1 MDLKSISF
9 KVLGRPGSGGWASV
23 YESDS
28 GLISDPKGR
37 LFIVV
42 SSNLS
47 EDVDD
52 IISFG
57 RDILVDLYKEY
68 YNHAL
73 SSNFYGLKN
82 AVEKTYAKYKDRF
95 SGLEMGAASLS
106 RDVLNCAVV
115 GGAQAGVFRNKF
127 LVKILVS
134 SSPQVVSAS
143 GYPREDDLFI
153 LGTSAFFECFENS
166 DFDSFLEK
174 EKRGEDGLS
183 LLREKA
189 SSFSNSSR
197 LAGSFV
203 YFSLQ
208 SLKIE
213 EPIRLEKRKTIFQME
228 RFVKRELFLP
238 LERVI
243 NKILTKRGDSSFPRR
258 KIYVRSTFQG
268 LEDAQSRKKG
278 FSLAL
283 FLIIF
288 LSLSVLIGSKLKDVK
303 EKRAFYQAK
312 LVDASSKVE
321 EAKKIASLDPEK
333 SRELF
338 FKAKDEVSLLKNEG
352 IKDKKLQELDED
364 IRKSEESVLKEYHLE
379 PELFLDLTLLTQGF
393 KISLLKA
400 DANNI
405 LVLDRNGKR
414 LVKISFENKK
424 TGVVSGPD
432 DFDNYQD
439 VGLYSG
445 DIFVLTSKAIFNVKD
460 NKKELSRNDFGD
472 DALINFYAGNAY
484 ILDKNPSRIY
494 RLAPDKEGFSLPQIW
509 TGEGIKVDFTSAKY
523 WFIDGFVWVLIDN
536 NQILKFSRGVPE
548 RVYLKGVYPALE
560 VIDSIYSNDELK
572 FVYLLDSRNGRV
584 VVVDKNGNY
593 VCQYV
598 ADKIKSSNFLVVSES
613 QKKAVFSL
621 SDGKLYSFDLKHL

>member
-1 MDLKSISF
+1 MDLKSTSF

-28 GLISDPKGR
+28 GLVSDPKGR

-42 SSNLS
+42 SSNLP
-47 EDVDD
+47 EDVRD

-68 YNHAL
+68 YNHVL

-82 AVEKTYAKYKDRF
+82 AVEKTYAKYKDSF
-95 SGLEMGAASLS
+95 SGLEIGAASLS
-106 RDVLNCAVV
+106 HDVLNCAVV
-115 GGAQAGVFRNKF
+115 GGTQAGIFRNKF

-134 SSPQVVSAS
+134 SSSDVISAS
-143 GYPREDDLFI
+143 GYPREDNLFV

-174 EKRGEDGLS
+174 EKRGEDGLL

-189 SSFSNSSR
+189 SSSNSSR

-203 YFSLQ
+203 YFSAQ
-208 SLKIE
+208 SLKITE
-213 EPIRLEKRKTIFQME
+213 SIKLDKRKTVFQMQ
-228 RFVKRELFLP
+228 RLARKRLFTP
-238 LERVI
+238 FERVI
-243 NKILTKRGDSSFPRR
+243 NKVLTTRLGPNFPRR
-258 KIYVRSTFQG
+258 KIYVRSAFQG
-268 LEDAQSRKKG
+268 LEDVQSRKKG

-283 FLIIF
+283 FLIVF
-288 LSLSVLIGSKLKDVK
+288 LSLSVLIGSKIRSVK

-312 LVDASSKVE
+312 LIDVSSKLE

-333 SRELF
+333 SRKLF
-338 FKAKDEVSLLKNEG
+338 FEAKSEVSLLKNEG

-364 IRKSEESVLKEYHLE
+364 IRKSEESVLKEYRLE

-400 DANNI
+400 DTNNI
-405 LVLDRNGKR
+405 LVLDKNGKR

-424 TGVVSGPD
+424 TEVVSGPD

-439 VGLYSG
+439 TGLYG
-445 DIFVLTSKAIFNVKD
+445 DNIFVLTSKAIFNVKD

-509 TGEGIKVDFTSAKY
+509 TGEGIKVDFTTAKD

-548 RVYLKGVYPALE
+548 RVYLKGVYPELE
-560 VIDSIYSNDELK
+560 VVDSIYSNDELK

-621 SDGKLYSFDLKHL
+621 PDGKLYSFGLKHL

>member
-1 MDLKSISF
+1 
-9 KVLGRPGSGGWASV
+9 
-23 YESDS
+23 
-28 GLISDPKGR
+28 
-37 LFIVV
+37 
-42 SSNLS
+42 
-47 EDVDD
+47 
-52 IISFG
+52 
-57 RDILVDLYKEY
+57 
-68 YNHAL
+68 
-73 SSNFYGLKN
+73 
-82 AVEKTYAKYKDRF
+82 
-95 SGLEMGAASLS
+95 
-106 RDVLNCAVV
+106 
-115 GGAQAGVFRNKF
+115 
-127 LVKILVS
+127 
-134 SSPQVVSAS
+134 
-143 GYPREDDLFI
+143 
-153 LGTSAFFECFENS
+153 
-166 DFDSFLEK
+166 
-174 EKRGEDGLS
+174 
-183 LLREKA
+183 
-189 SSFSNSSR
+189 
-197 LAGSFV
+197 
-203 YFSLQ
+203 
-208 SLKIE
+208 
-213 EPIRLEKRKTIFQME
+213 ME

-243 NKILTKRGDSSFPRR
+243 NKILTKRGGSSFPRR

-268 LEDAQSRKKG
+268 LEDVKSRKKG

-288 LSLSVLIGSKLKDVK
+288 LSFSVLIGSKLKDVK

-405 LVLDRNGKR
+405 LVLDRNDKR

-509 TGEGIKVDFTSAKY
+509 TKEGIKVDFTTAKY

-548 RVYLKGVYPALE
+548 RFYLKGVYPALE

-621 SDGKLYSFDLKHL
+621 PDGKLYSFELKHL